1 MFKFGLFGKNT
12 DAKAETNDQQIVI
25 AQLNARVQPMD
36 RGDYFE
42 DPLDEV
48 LRSADLGEVTGGGTQ
63 LAGDPDGIAYCDL
76 EIAINDETDA
86 TILKITRTLEELG
99 APKGSFLKFS
109 SDRADV
115 PFGQAEGMGIFLNG
129 TDLPDEVYA
138 NSDVNETIGHLE
150 KLLESIGSFRGY
162 WEGSSET
169 ALYFYGGDFELMKKA
184 AAQFLEEDP
193 LCAKSR
199 IVQIA

>member
-1 MFKFGLFGKNT
+1 MFKFGLFGKKT
-12 DAKAETNDQQIVI
+12 DETVEAKDQQFVI

-42 DPLDEV
+42 DPLDNV
-48 LRSADLGEVTGGGTQ
+48 LRSAGMGEVTGGGTQ
-63 LAGDPDGIAYCDL
+63 LAGDPDGIAYCDV
-76 EIAINDETDA
+76 EIALNDETDA
-86 TILKITRTLEELG
+86 TILEVTRTLEDLG

-109 SDRADV
+109 SDRADI
-115 PFGQAEGMGIFLNG
+115 PFGKAEGMGIFLNG
-129 TDLPDEVYA
+129 TDLPDDVYA

-150 KLLESIGSFRGY
+150 KLLEGIGSFRGY

-169 ALYFYGGDFELMKKA
+169 ALYFYGTDFGLMEKSV
-184 AAQFLEEDP
+184 AQFLQEDP

-199 IVQIA
+199 VMQIA